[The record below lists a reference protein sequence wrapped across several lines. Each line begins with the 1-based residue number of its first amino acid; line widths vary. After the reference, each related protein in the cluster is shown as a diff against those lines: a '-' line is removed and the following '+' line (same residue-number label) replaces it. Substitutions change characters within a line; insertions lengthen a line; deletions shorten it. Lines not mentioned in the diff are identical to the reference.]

1 MTTWSRYTY
10 STNIQRWYSYTKSC
24 TCTHQLLFKPCGS
37 SFPLFT
43 SCASSSLLFH
53 LRKCLRHFQY
63 KIIEKRFTFKTWN
76 SCVLKKRSNVLG
88 ISVRSLKS
96 FDVYGRTDPHGNIAF
111 FAFHTFLVEVHPN
124 EEKIESGPNYITAV
138 HIFIIP
144 CWDYVCRFLWVA
156 RNQSLSTAFWELH
169 QWPADC

>member
-96 FDVYGRTDPHGNIAF
+96 FDVYGRTVGPVPFFGCKVVSASLPNSLLPNC
-111 FAFHTFLVEVHPN
+111 FAFQCSHAL
-124 EEKIESGPNYITAV
+124 ITQRWACLQTISQKLLKFV
-138 HIFIIP
+138 LLPGFFCSFHSII
-144 CWDYVCRFLWVA
+144 RMSQF
-156 RNQSLSTAFWELH
+156 
-169 QWPADC
+169 